1 MEIELRAKVNNQSL
15 LEKKLNELSGIK
27 EKKTNERQ
35 VDIYLKHKEDKE
47 RKMIIRLRK
56 NYKNNNAILTFKGSA
71 PNNKEDIAWEDYDTP
86 IKNPDKL
93 ERLLI
98 NNGYVYVCL
107 VDKVRQSFL
116 YKDYEINI
124 DNIRDLGVFI
134 EIEKKGEEENIDQ
147 IKNEILNLLIKLG
160 IKENEIINKGYVQL
174 VIELNK

>member
-1 MEIELRAKVNNQSL
+1 MEIELRAKVNNLNL
-15 LEKKLNELSGIK
+15 LEKKLNELPGIK
-27 EKKTNERQ
+27 EKKINERQ
-35 VDIYLKHKEDKE
+35 IDIYLKHEKDKE

-56 NYKNNNAILTFKGSA
+56 NYENNEAILTFKGRSVT
-71 PNNKEDIAWEDYDTP
+71 NKEDICWEDYDTP

-107 VDKVRQSFL
+107 IDKVRQSFS
-116 YKDYEINI
+116 YQDYEINI

-134 EIEKKGEEENIDQ
+134 EIEKKDKEENISQ
-147 IKNEILNLLIKLG
+147 IKKEILNLLTKLG

-174 VIELNK
+174 VIEANR